1 MDDDYDNY
9 DEGYNNGNFLP
20 NNDRDERG
28 DTAAMQEILTGCVGL
43 VTDAKMSLIHK
54 IARRMDGHEH
64 LWEPFAR
71 SLSLPEECI
80 AQIHLMENGG
90 GSPARLF
97 LKTFL
102 QQQPQTMV
110 CEFMDT
116 LISLDMVEIL
126 RVFDLIDGSV
136 PLLNISREDQVYLE
150 MQLDA
155 PKNAPRWKR
164 LAEREGIEIGEG
176 DMDRHCAVPNLY
188 HPTAYIF
195 AQYRQRYPLV
205 NFDAIR
211 DFIVQEQCALF
222 SIPRTV

>member
-1 MDDDYDNY
+1 
-9 DEGYNNGNFLP
+9 
-20 NNDRDERG
+20 
-28 DTAAMQEILTGCVGL
+28 
-43 VTDAKMSLIHK
+43 
-54 IARRMDGHEH
+54 
-64 LWEPFAR
+64 
-71 SLSLPEECI
+71 
-80 AQIHLMENGG
+80 MENGG

-110 CEFMDT
+110 WEFMDT